1 MTAPRRTVALLTGSQ
16 DDTCAPG
23 HEARGFDRLVDLRP
37 PGRNFALDAGRLAR
51 QLRCTIPPRLQDL
64 IEIAATVYGA
74 DLALKR
80 GENEQW
86 VRSIFCL
93 IPVRDADFWRS
104 IEPQLAEFLYVL
116 SHDSFEFE
124 FPARAERAEGP
135 GDILPDDALQG
146 FDCVA
151 LLSGGIDSFSGATA
165 LLATGRTP
173 LFVAHR
179 PQNALVAAAQE
190 HVRECLEARFGRRVE
205 VVVDR
210 SGPVRPEGAAQPFPP
225 PEAREPSQRTRS
237 FLYLSLAA
245 VACRAADV
253 RQLICPENGV
263 LAINPPLTE
272 ARVGGNST
280 AGARPRALA
289 QFADLLAA
297 AGLPVEVENPFIY
310 QTKGQLIRDVLRPQ
324 FSARQIQGTVSCWM
338 AGRASR
344 PCGGCV
350 PCLVRT
356 VAMQAAGLP
365 AEAHVVDPLGPEQM
379 AGRHTDARANLV
391 DLISLA
397 RRVSR
402 LADAELLREYPVLLD
417 LPPAVNVGEAIG
429 MLRRFADEVH
439 QATTSL
445 RIARA

>member
-1 MTAPRRTVALLTGSQ
+1 MTAARRTVALLTDPP
-16 DDTCAPG
+16 DDVC
-23 HEARGFDRLVDLRP
+23 ARGPEGQDFDLLIDLRA
-37 PGRNFALDAGRLAR
+37 PGRNFALDTGRFAR
-51 QLRCTIPPRLQDL
+51 QLRGTIPPRLRDL
-64 IEIAATVYGA
+64 IEIAATVYAA

-80 GENEQW
+80 GQNEQW
-86 VRSIFCL
+86 VRSVFCR
-93 IPVRDADFWRS
+93 IPVREADFWRS
-104 IEPQLAEFLYVL
+104 VEPQLAEFLYVL
-116 SHDSFEFE
+116 SHDNFGFEFR
-124 FPARAERAEGP
+124 ARAERAEGP
-135 GDILPDDALQG
+135 PDIPPSSALQG

-151 LLSGGIDSFSGATA
+151 LFSGGIDSFSGATA
-165 LLATGRTP
+165 LLATDRTP

-190 HVRECLEARFGRRVE
+190 HVRQCLETRFGRKIE
-205 VVVDR
+205 VIVNR

-225 PEAREPSQRTRS
+225 PEARETSQRTRS

-245 VACRAADV
+245 VACRAAGV

-289 QFADLLAA
+289 RF
-297 AGLPVEVENPFIY
+297 AGLLEALGLSVEVQNPFIY
-310 QTKGQLIRDVLRPQ
+310 QTKGQLVRDVLRPH
-324 FSARQIQGTVSCWM
+324 FSAKQIQGTVSCWM

-350 PCLVRT
+350 PCLVRA

-365 AEAHVVDPLGPEQM
+365 PEAHVADPLGPEQM
-379 AGRHTDARANLV
+379 TGRDTDARANLV

-402 LADAELLREYPVLLD
+402 LTDAALLREYPVLLD
-417 LPPAVNVGEAIG
+417 LPPTADLGEVAG

-439 QATTSL
+439 QATSSL
-445 RIARA
+445 EIARA